1 MNIENAAELAS
12 VTPLGF
18 ASLNNEYRP
27 TNTNI
32 RGPKPYDHV
41 MFNST
46 FTGEIDQAY
55 DLMVVDLVDEM
66 RDNWTVAAL
75 YPSELY
81 DHNEFRKF
89 YSDHHPVVFR
99 LNIPTQDDDAA
110 VRVASGS

>member
-12 VTPLGF
+12 VTPPGF
-18 ASLNNEYRP
+18 ASLNNEYPP

-41 MFNST
+41 MFNSI

-55 DLMVVDLVDEM
+55 DMMVVDLVDEM